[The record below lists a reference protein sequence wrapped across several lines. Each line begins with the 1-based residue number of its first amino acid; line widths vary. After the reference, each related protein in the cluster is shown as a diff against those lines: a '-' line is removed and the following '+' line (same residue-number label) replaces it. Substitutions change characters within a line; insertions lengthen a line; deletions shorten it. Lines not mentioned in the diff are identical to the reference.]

1 MHGSLAPD
9 LLPSRDGQA
18 KSAAKQA
25 TVLLIEGRPLMR
37 ECLARGIRAEWPEAR
52 LAVAGWDDLAAS
64 AGNGAALCLVSLNG
78 GGSLETVRSHL
89 PDAALVVLG
98 EDEGYTAVS
107 RAAAQGARGYFTTAA
122 DLALLVQGMRL
133 VLMGGTAM
141 PLALPA
147 KAAPAQDPAL
157 PRSRFSAEL
166 FTPKELEVLQALA
179 KGLPNKLIAHELSIC
194 ETTVKVHLRHIF
206 RKLGTTNRTHAALLA
221 REMLDG
227 PG

>member
-9 LLPSRDGQA
+9 LLLSRDGRTQP
-18 KSAAKQA
+18 AAAQA
-25 TVLLIEGRPLMR
+25 TVLLIDGRPLMR
-37 ECLARGIRAEWPEAR
+37 ECLARGIRAEWPEVR
-52 LAVAGWDDLAAS
+52 LAVAGWSELAAS
-64 AGNGAALCLVSLNG
+64 GGSGVALCLVSLAG
-78 GGSLETVRSHL
+78 GGSLETVRSLL

-98 EDEGYTAVS
+98 EDEGYSAVS

-141 PLALPA
+141 PLAVPARSAALP
-147 KAAPAQDPAL
+147 DPSL

-166 FTPKELEVLQALA
+166 FTPKELEVLQSLA

-206 RKLGTTNRTHAALLA
+206 RKLGTTNRTHAALVA

>member
-9 LLPSRDGQA
+9 LLPSRDGPAQ
-18 KSAAKQA
+18 SAAKQV
-25 TVLLIEGRPLMR
+25 TVLLIDGRPLMR

-52 LAVAGWDDLAAS
+52 LAVTGWNELAAC
-64 AGNGAALCLVSLNG
+64 ADGGVALCLVSLAG
-78 GGSLETVRSHL
+78 GGSLETVRSLL

-98 EDEGYTAVS
+98 EDEGYTTVS

-147 KAAPAQDPAL
+147 KAAAHDPAL